1 MEWGGERKI
10 IDFHILVNIFS
21 FFFYLIFLYI
31 HKSSS
36 SQISTYIRQHTARAR
51 NTTIVLSR
59 KRRKKNSKSKDV
71 EGCENGWWISL
82 ALYLYKIQF
91 FYDLYIHHLW
101 KTIPFFCR
109 RCRFSV
115 FLFNFLFLMQ
125 INNALNKGY
134 VYLCIIEIFDF
145 FHLLRN
151 ELDLSAKHIVYS
163 FVVHFISHCEGGPL
177 NQTKYAAD
185 STWWLLGNLGRA
197 EQCWKY

>member
-1 MEWGGERKI
+1 MRGERKI

-59 KRRKKNSKSKDV
+59 EEKKNSKSKDI

-109 RCRFSV
+109 RCRV
-115 FLFNFLFLMQ
+115 FFFNFLLLMQ
-125 INNALNKGY
+125 INNAPKYTIASPCSNFH
-134 VYLCIIEIFDF
+134 EIGIGINCS
-145 FHLLRN
+145 RIKT
-151 ELDLSAKHIVYS
+151 EPK
-163 FVVHFISHCEGGPL
+163 
-177 NQTKYAAD
+177 
-185 STWWLLGNLGRA
+185 
-197 EQCWKY
+197 